1 MDASWLCSAA
11 VATAGQSRPCNRLSL
26 LSVGWSRSNT
36 RTKSVHN
43 SRWNDCN
50 SVEQVSPVPVKR
62 PWSGTPC
69 FNRASRSTERRLTL
83 GTCPITAVI
92 LCCQRLDLPAFRL
105 KPAHPKIIQLAI
117 CSSLPSQPSSLGSHA
132 AAGAA
137 TVRPSGCV
145 LAGSW

>member
-11 VATAGQSRPCNRLSL
+11 VATAGQSWPCNRLSL
-26 LSVGWSRSNT
+26 LSVGPEAT
-36 RTKSVHN
+36 RGQNQSTTVAGTIAKVLSK
-43 SRWNDCN
+43 CLLC
-50 SVEQVSPVPVKR
+50 

-69 FNRASRSTERRLTL
+69 FNRASRSTERRLTHE
-83 GTCPITAVI
+83 TCPITAML
-92 LCCQRLDLPAFRL
+92 LCCGRLDLPAFRL
-105 KPAHPKIIQLAI
+105 KPAQPNIIQLAI